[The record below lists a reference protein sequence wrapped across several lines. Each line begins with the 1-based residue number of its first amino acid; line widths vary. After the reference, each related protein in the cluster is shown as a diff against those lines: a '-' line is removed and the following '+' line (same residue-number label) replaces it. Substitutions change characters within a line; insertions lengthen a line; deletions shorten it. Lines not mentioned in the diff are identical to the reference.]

1 MRQFYDQKI
10 YQKKLRQMQENADDV
25 QLANNTR
32 EKVNNLDQKV
42 NIDTNR
48 RKIMR
53 GKMALEN
60 LTAASV
66 SKQKEA
72 NSDSLQR
79 L

>member
-25 QLANNTR
+25 QLANNIK
-32 EKVNNLDQKV
+32 EKVNNLDQMV
-42 NIDTNR
+42 NFDTKR
-48 RKIMR
+48 REIMR
-53 GKMALEN
+53 GQMALEN

-66 SKQKEA
+66 NKQKEA
-72 NSDSLQR
+72 HSDSLQR

>member
-25 QLANNTR
+25 QLTNNIK
-32 EKVNNLDQKV
+32 EKVNNLDQMV
-42 NIDTNR
+42 NFDTKR
-48 RKIMR
+48 REIMR
-53 GKMALEN
+53 GQMALEN

-66 SKQKEA
+66 NKQKEA

>member
-1 MRQFYDQKI
+1 MRQFYDQQI

-25 QLANNTR
+25 QLANTIR

>member
-25 QLANNTR
+25 QLTNNIK
-32 EKVNNLDQKV
+32 EKVNNLDQMV
-42 NIDTNR
+42 NFDTKK

-53 GKMALEN
+53 GQMALEN

-66 SKQKEA
+66 NKQKEA

>member
-1 MRQFYDQKI
+1 
-10 YQKKLRQMQENADDV
+10 MQENADDV
-25 QLANNTR
+25 QLANTIR

>member
-25 QLANNTR
+25 QLANTIR